1 MANDPE
7 TMKTL
12 RAIRDALVGQLI
24 QLDELGETR
33 AAADLSPAVERLN
46 RRLGDAPSE
55 EEAERLRRKYFM
67 N

>member
-12 RAIRDALVGQLI
+12 RAIRDTLVGQLI

-46 RRLGDAPSE
+46 RRLGDTPSE